1 MRIVH
6 VRGDIRVRIYLLG
19 GSGFVGRHVTQELER
34 QGHVADVVRRP
45 YTPDALRAHLARSI
59 ERGEPYAICNL
70 AGASLNQKRWSAA
83 YRREIVRSR
92 VDTVRGVIAAIDD
105 LPAKPAAYLQ
115 ASAVGYYG
123 SSLTEA
129 FTEASPPGSDF
140 LARVCVAWEQA
151 AEPLRALTR
160 VAFLRFG
167 MVLGRD
173 GGALPLMWPVF
184 QMGLGGTLG
193 RGNQWISWIHA
204 DDAARLAAWVLAD
217 ARLDGAFNATAPQPV
232 QMRDFTRT
240 LAEVLHRPHLTRVPG
255 AALRL
260 ALGQRASLIL
270 EGQRVL
276 PHRALDLGFSF
287 AFPTLERAIRD
298 FL

>member
-1 MRIVH
+1 M
-6 VRGDIRVRIYLLG
+6 RIYLLG

-45 YTPDALRAHLARSI
+45 YTPDALRAHFAKSI

-105 LPAKPAAYLQ
+105 LPAKPAAYVQ

-123 SSLTEA
+123 PSLTET

-140 LARVCVAWEQA
+140 LSRVCVAWEQA

-217 ARLDGAFNATAPQPV
+217 DRLDGAFNATAPQPV